1 MKDALVGNYGSVDTI
16 DGNIRLIKM
25 NIKQLNELNT
35 MPNYI
40 PTRIQCYLCDLPRY
54 PWAMLS
60 EFSEPVC
67 RGCVNYEG
75 ADRIECVINHIFMN
89 IIKYSTLPSIINS
102 NNKSIFYSND
112 QLTPLNSINNDQ
124 LNYDTINKGVIVS
137 PTNNENNALH
147 NLMNSLLC
155 NMNTIINQL
164 DYDHST
170 HIEHKHEI
178 NSNLFY
184 DNQQKENDNDNQCIN
199 VNNKQLRLDN
209 TYGTLL
215 HNEMNGNHYNTN
227 DINTSIDVYNKKWKS
242 LLQLRK
248 SPNKR
253 ILCNLCPRHL
263 EGSHFVQCPANLEH
277 RFCFQCA
284 KLYLENMMDEY
295 QLNKYNNNNNNL
307 KNLEIYC
314 PSGKKCVLPGS
325 KSPWAFVSS
334 EIATILGKTQMN
346 TDHAIRYDKSLLINN
361 NNNNNNNNNVSEK
374 ISNKSIA
381 NTTNNCRLETNI
393 NSITSQCSLINNQQ
407 DNCEILSPYS
417 KNSKT
422 PPVSPIKVSSNETQL
437 LHYNKSIN
445 TLNTQTINN
454 NNNDNNNNNNQL
466 KLMKSFKDNQISYGK
481 LRNQK
486 HLNSALHST
495 SISSISSSSSASS
508 SSSSSSISPPVT
520 PTTGLITSTVNT
532 LPSTSLSSSLSTISS
547 PPFTKL
553 NDARNKSSLNTI
565 TNTIPT
571 TITTTGKLIDS
582 NTIKSNVESSPPE
595 MKNISDDND

>member
-1 MKDALVGNYGSVDTI
+1 
-16 DGNIRLIKM
+16 M

-75 ADRIECVINHIFMN
+75 ADRIECVINRAKLMKMHYLPHIFMN

-178 NSNLFY
+178 NSNVTLQSLWNSRLLTTYLQIINNLIETNALKRPSSSY
-184 DNQQKENDNDNQCIN
+184 DIEENDNDNQCIN

-263 EGSHFVQCPANLEH
+263 E
-277 RFCFQCA
+277 
-284 KLYLENMMDEY
+284 
-295 QLNKYNNNNNNL
+295 
-307 KNLEIYC
+307 EIYC

-346 TDHAIRYDKSLLINN
+346 TDHSIRYDKSLLINN
-361 NNNNNNNNNVSEK
+361 NNNNNNVSEI
-374 ISNKSIA
+374 ISNKPIA

-417 KNSKT
+417 KNSKS
-422 PPVSPIKVSSNETQL
+422 PPISPIKVSSNETQL

-454 NNNDNNNNNNQL
+454 NNNDNINNNNQL

-486 HLNSALHST
+486 HLNS
-495 SISSISSSSSASS
+495 
-508 SSSSSSISPPVT
+508 
-520 PTTGLITSTVNT
+520 
-532 LPSTSLSSSLSTISS
+532 
-547 PPFTKL
+547 
-553 NDARNKSSLNTI
+553 
-565 TNTIPT
+565 
-571 TITTTGKLIDS
+571 
-582 NTIKSNVESSPPE
+582 
-595 MKNISDDND
+595 